1 MTCLLALYT
10 DLYWIFL
17 AFSTALSTNMQV
29 MLYLLALFNLFWAE
43 YDGERIR
50 LPFFEIFD
58 VDVWD
63 KVDKAIVSIA
73 TALKADS
80 AWTRQDI
87 KV

>member
-1 MTCLLALYT
+1 
-10 DLYWIFL
+10 
-17 AFSTALSTNMQV
+17 MQV

-43 YDGERIR
+43 YDGGRIR

-80 AWTRQDI
+80 AWTRQGI